1 MVEESKRPDM
11 LGENKCVTN
20 YPGVAYLRDNGHKA
34 VWEIYF
40 IDTNL
45 DLGTCLYI
53 VKCTGKSRMIL

>member
-1 MVEESKRPDM
+1 M